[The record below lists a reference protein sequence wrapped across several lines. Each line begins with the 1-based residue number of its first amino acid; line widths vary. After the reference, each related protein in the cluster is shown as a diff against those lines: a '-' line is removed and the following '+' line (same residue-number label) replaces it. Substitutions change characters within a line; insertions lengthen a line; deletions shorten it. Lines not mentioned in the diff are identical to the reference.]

1 MLDKNYKYYLFDI
14 DRTLWDFDK
23 NAKNAIMRL
32 IEDLKLSNLFGVCNK
47 DLFFERYEEI
57 NHALWA
63 KYERGEIDKEYLRWS
78 RFAHTLGN
86 YINGTFLPDN
96 PCITPCAK
104 EWSTQQIN
112 EFGLMM
118 GNKYLEYM
126 VFEKELEPDADIVLK
141 ELKLKGA
148 KIAAVTNGFKEV
160 QYRKLTN
167 SNILHYLDAVVIS
180 EEVGVHKPNP
190 AIFRMALE
198 LLCGKDEYLKDTA
211 GIKNMTIMVG
221 DDFANDIEGAQI
233 FGIDQ
238 FYYNP
243 KHKECDGGP
252 TYMSDKLIDIITPYP
267 SL

>member
-1 MLDKNYKYYLFDI
+1 MLEKTYKYYLFDV

-32 IEDLKLSNLFGVCNK
+32 IDNLKLKELFGVCNK
-47 DLFFERYEEI
+47 DLFFERYEQI

-63 KYERGEIDKEYLRWS
+63 KYEKGEIDKEYLRWS
-78 RFAHTLGN
+78 RFANTLSN
-86 YINGTFLPDN
+86 YINGTFPPDN
-96 PCITPCAK
+96 SLITPLAK
-104 EWSTQQIN
+104 EWTAKEI
-112 EFGLMM
+112 EAFGLKM
-118 GNKYLEYM
+118 GNTYLEYM
-126 VFEKELEPDADIVLK
+126 VDEKELEPDADIVLK
-141 ELKLKGA
+141 TLKEKGA

-167 SNILHYLDAVVIS
+167 SNILEFFDAIIIS

-190 AIFRMALE
+190 AIFKMALE
-198 LLCGKDEYLKDTA
+198 ALCSKEEYKKDPSGKRKE
-211 GIKNMTIMVG
+211 TIMVG

-243 KHKECDGGP
+243 KGRECDGGP
-252 TYMSDKLIDIITPYP
+252 TYMSGKLTDIIR
-267 SL
+267 

>member
-1 MLDKNYKYYLFDI
+1 MLDKSYKYYLFDI
-14 DRTLWDFDK
+14 DRTIWDFDR

-32 IEDLKLSNLFGVCNK
+32 IDDLELKKLFGVDDK

-63 KYERGEIDKEYLRWS
+63 KYESGEIDKEYLRWS
-78 RFAHTLGN
+78 RFANTLST
-86 YINGTFLPDN
+86 YP
-96 PCITPCAK
+96 PAK
-104 EWSTQQIN
+104 EWSDERIK

-126 VFEKELEPDADIVLK
+126 VDEKELEPNADIVLK
-141 ELKLKGA
+141 KVKSEGA
-148 KIAAVTNGFKEV
+148 RIAAVTNGFKEV

-167 SNILHYLDAVVIS
+167 SNILHYFDAIIIS
-180 EEVGVHKPNP
+180 GEVGVHKPNP
-190 AIFRMALE
+190 AIFKMALE
-198 LLCGKDEYLKDTA
+198 ALSGADEYAKDPQ
-211 GIKNMTIMVG
+211 GIRKESIMVG

-243 KHKECDGGP
+243 KQRECDGGP
-252 TYMSDKLIDIITPYP
+252 TYMSDNLIDII
-267 SL
+267 L